1 MVYETYR
8 VCQKMWWFL
17 IYYVV
22 MQVPSGV
29 VETSFEN
36 GVLQVG
42 DTLEYV
48 GNRDLVCAIKR
59 DNKLIFKFD
68 ELTEINVFSF

>member
-36 GVLQVG
+36 GVLRVG
-42 DTLEYV
+42 NTLEYV
-48 GNRDLVCAIKR
+48 GDRDMICATKR
-59 DNKLIFKFD
+59 DGRLIFTFD
-68 ELTEINVFSF
+68 ELTEVNVFSF

>member
-1 MVYETYR
+1 
-8 VCQKMWWFL
+8 
-17 IYYVV
+17 

>member
-1 MVYETYR
+1 
-8 VCQKMWWFL
+8 MWWFL

-36 GVLQVG
+36 GVLRVG

-48 GNRDLVCAIKR
+48 GDRDMVCATKR
-59 DNKLIFKFD
+59 DGRLIFTFD
-68 ELTEINVFSF
+68 ESTEVNVFSF